1 MSTLCKISLLM
12 QQIRYHAYAQPK
24 EDSKSPSYTSPTR
37 PFPPNRHSQHHL
49 LKNPAASTPSSTT
62 SPNLSYYVFKYPTP
76 LPSTQYPIPRP
87 HILQF
92 HLHHSS
98 LFFSPPHPTLPPP
111 NIALLLT
118 TPSSSPAPPLTSPT
132 YLSLTVYST
141 SRLNSHPSVPHQRIL
156 TRGLRFM
163 AIENR
168 MLVRRGG

>member
-24 EDSKSPSYTSPTR
+24 EDSKSPSYTSPTQ

-111 NIALLLT
+111 IS
-118 TPSSSPAPPLTSPT
+118 PSCSPPHHPLQPRHSHLPPTFHIRYILRRDLIPT
-132 YLSLTVYST
+132 
-141 SRLNSHPSVPHQRIL
+141 HQYHIR
-156 TRGLRFM
+156 
-163 AIENR
+163 EY
-168 MLVRRGG
+168 